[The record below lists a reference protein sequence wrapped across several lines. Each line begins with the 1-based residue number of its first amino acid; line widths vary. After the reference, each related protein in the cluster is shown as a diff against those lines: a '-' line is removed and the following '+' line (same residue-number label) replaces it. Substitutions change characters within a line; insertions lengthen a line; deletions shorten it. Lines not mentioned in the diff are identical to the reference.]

1 MESTHVMRVLTDNAL
16 DNVQL
21 GMVVALE
28 KGIQAHQVCL
38 DWLFDLVFIK

>member
-1 MESTHVMRVLTDNAL
+1 MESTHVMRVLADNTL
-16 DNVQL
+16 NNVQL

-38 DWLFDLVFIK
+38 DWLFDLIFIE